1 MTIEHVE
8 QQEFAQEAAREINF
22 GLAEEIARKT
32 GNPVLACFQ
41 CRKCTNGCPL
51 TFAMDYYP
59 DQIIRLIILGQEDEA
74 LKSRTIWVCSSCE
87 TCTTRC
93 PNGIDI
99 AGVMDYLKQEAH
111 KRGLVSPKENWN
123 YAFHKVFLDNVLK
136 NARVHEPK
144 ILSDYL
150 FKSGAWKRKLEDGSI
165 WRDVKLGLFLLRNRR
180 MRLFPHRVPLNGY
193 SVSHESSRMN

>member
-1 MTIEHVE
+1 MMEGRVDQV
-8 QQEFAQEAAREINF
+8 QQESPKEINF
-22 GLAEEIARKT
+22 FLAEEITRET
-32 GNPVLACFQ
+32 GNPILSCFQ

-59 DQIIRLIILGQEDEA
+59 DQIIRLIILGQEEEA
-74 LKSRTIWVCSSCE
+74 LNSRTIWVCSSCE

-99 AGVMDYLKQEAH
+99 AGVMDYLKQKAH
-111 KRGLVSPKENWN
+111 KRGLVNYKNNPS
-123 YAFHKVFLDNVLK
+123 YAFQKVFLDNVLK
-136 NARVHEPK
+136 NGRVHEPK

-150 FKSGAWKRKLEDGSI
+150 FKSGAWKQKLEDGSI

-180 MRLFPHRVPLNGY
+180 MRLFPPKFKTNGHKFVN
-193 SVSHESSRMN
+193 SERN